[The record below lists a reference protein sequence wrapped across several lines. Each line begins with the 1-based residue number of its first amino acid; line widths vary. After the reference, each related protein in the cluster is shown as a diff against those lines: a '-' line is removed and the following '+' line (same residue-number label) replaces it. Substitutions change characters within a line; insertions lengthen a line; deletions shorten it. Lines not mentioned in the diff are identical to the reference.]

1 MILLT
6 YLLIKRFH
14 NDQHLDFGPQSTKS
28 PPENASIP
36 RWENQVSIF
45 PCWKDGVKKALLQIP
60 DLKRESKK
68 RVIKPSLESSSTE
81 PCLWWRCHLRR
92 LKPDLYPRPV
102 IRHSNPQPFI
112 LSLPTNGLYARLDE
126 ISAVFLDPVS
136 AGSRHAVIGRTSRR
150 TS

>member
-1 MILLT
+1 MPDPNRGINEEGNRVKFEKEQHGR
-6 YLLIKRFH
+6 YLRQGL
-14 NDQHLDFGPQSTKS
+14 
-28 PPENASIP
+28 
-36 RWENQVSIF
+36 
-45 PCWKDGVKKALLQIP
+45 
-60 DLKRESKK
+60 
-68 RVIKPSLESSSTE
+68 
-81 PCLWWRCHLRR
+81 HLRR

-102 IRHSNPQPFI
+102 IRHNNPQPFI